1 MVDIEELRKQHL
13 ETQFDQK
20 EFVLSADNL
29 ITAAR
34 ASGETREEFLDP
46 DNENF
51 QATPA
56 FLCSLASGSTLPI
69 DFPSLGGI
77 PMDGGKA
84 VEIKA
89 PVQPDIK
96 RRVEHSNNLGVKNP
110 SQRWKEAASQ

>member
-29 ITAAR
+29 IAAAR

-46 DNENF
+46 ENEEF

-77 PMDGGKA
+77 PMDGGKLS
-84 VEIKA
+84 KL
-89 PVQPDIK
+89 
-96 RRVEHSNNLGVKNP
+96 RRQFNP
-110 SQRWKEAASQ
+110 ISS